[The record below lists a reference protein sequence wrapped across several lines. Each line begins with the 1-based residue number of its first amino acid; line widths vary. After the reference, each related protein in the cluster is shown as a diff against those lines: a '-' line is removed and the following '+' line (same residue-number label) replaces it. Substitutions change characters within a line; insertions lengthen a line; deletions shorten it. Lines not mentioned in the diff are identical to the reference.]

1 MYDDHSKIS
10 PSSFEEE
17 RKSEKFTN
25 LICVC
30 LYQLDTE
37 NNVAPNEKSKKKTT
51 ITVVPVYSN
60 FFLWL
65 TNLNPPK
72 KKLKK
77 LDYYI

>member
-30 LYQLDTE
+30 LCQLDTE
-37 NNVAPNEKSKKKTT
+37 NNVAPNEKSKKK
-51 ITVVPVYSN
+51 
-60 FFLWL
+60 LQ
-65 TNLNPPK
+65 
-72 KKLKK
+72 
-77 LDYYI
+77 